1 MPPPVLFIIT
11 LPFKEPIL
19 TLYFTTIGSLKASIN
34 EKKCKHTHNDLG
46 IDIIFSNITFILFT
60 LNDS

>member
-1 MPPPVLFIIT
+1 MPPVLFIIT

-34 EKKCKHTHNDLG
+34 EKNVNTPIMTWEL
-46 IDIIFSNITFILFT
+46 ILFFLT
-60 LNDS
+60 LRSFYLH